1 MGQRGL
7 CQTVGAVFNL
17 LTWASA
23 AVNHE
28 STDCASLMLVGTERF
43 NFGRKIDTIGKTG
56 TACMTR
62 SKPGSFKGRDDVF
75 RLDPAIFNV
84 NSLADILS
92 PPAGVV
98 TRPGVDVRH
107 GQRPGA
113 GDSAGFEADFGGG
126 EGRGEALGDG
136 VGGLVHGFFSG
147 RVGGWPTRLRQ
158 Y

>member
-62 SKPGSFKGRDDVF
+62 SKPWQLQGGDDVF

-84 NSLADILS
+84 NSLADS
-92 PPAGVV
+92 PQPACRRCHAPWRRC
-98 TRPGVDVRH
+98 TAWPC
-107 GQRPGA
+107 PGA